1 MSQDIPIPETE
12 YLKSE
17 TWDKMDK
24 TDPYSMIMK
33 VAALQAAKVVIETP
47 DLVAPKQPKLK
58 RDNNSPGPLAR
69 ARIDEE
75 LGELKEK
82 LEKTE
87 AEVRQAKSQREYW
100 YNAYVMRLKKEQEE
114 GSDKENLV
122 PSEVV
127 NQPFDEEDSDSVLSA
142 REKAEQ
148 DRLFERIVVSSY
160 ASEEEKHH
168 DPLLKSIIDCTEANN
183 NWALYEYK
191 AVFKA
196 PTHFAEFY
204 KKSMDDVVTTQCNL
218 DGGEVKFITFSD
230 VKDR

>member
-1 MSQDIPIPETE
+1 MSQDIPIPETK
-12 YLKSE
+12 YTSSD

-33 VAALQAAKVVIETP
+33 VAALQAATKVVMETP

-58 RDNNSPGPLAR
+58 RNDNSPGPLAR

-87 AEVRQAKSQREYW
+87 AEVREAKSQREYW

-114 GSDKENLV
+114 GDKENLV

-160 ASEEEKHH
+160 ASEEENHH
-168 DPLLKSIIDCTEANN
+168 DPLLKSIKDCTEADN
-183 NWALYEYK
+183 NWGLYEYK

-218 DGGEVKFITFSD
+218 DGGEVESITFSD
-230 VKDR
+230 VKNR